1 MDVNPPKLLMI
12 LLSLI
17 MTEPSFADPAQP
29 KKGDCQAVILL
40 HGLARTKA
48 SMASLENNLKR
59 QGFAVINMGYPS
71 RSKPIQMLSE
81 TIIPRAV
88 KLCKKKEARQI
99 HFVTHSMGGILV
111 RDYLSKNRITGLG
124 RVVMLSPPNHG
135 SDVVEKFKD
144 ISIFKWFHGPAWQQ
158 LGTAPD
164 SVPNRLPAPDYEVG
178 VITGDRS
185 VNPILSFITPG
196 KDDGKVSVE
205 SARLEGMK
213 DFLVVHSAHPFIM
226 NDPIV
231 HDQVCTF
238 LLTGRFKRNRSSV
251 TD

>member
-1 MDVNPPKLLMI
+1 
-12 LLSLI
+12 

-29 KKGDCQAVILL
+29 QKGDCQAVILL

-48 SMASLENNLKR
+48 SMAPLANTLKR
-59 QGFAVINMGYPS
+59 HGFTVINVGYPS
-71 RSKPIQMLSE
+71 RSKPIQTLSE
-81 TIIPRAV
+81 TTIPRAI
-88 KLCKKKEARQI
+88 KLCKEKKARKI

-111 RDYLSKNRITGLG
+111 RDYLSKYNVEGLG

-135 SDVVEKFKD
+135 SDVVEKLKNV
-144 ISIFKWFHGPAWQQ
+144 SLFKWLHGPAGQQ

-164 SVPNRLPAPDYEVG
+164 SVPNRLPAPDYDVG

-213 DFLVVHSAHPFIM
+213 DFLVVHTSHPFIM
-226 NDPIV
+226 NDPTV
-231 HDQVCTF
+231 QDQVSTF
-238 LLTGRFKRNRSSV
+238 LLTGRFSRNR
-251 TD
+251 